1 SPLTSPNDFTSTR
14 SRIIQLCLEL
24 TSTVQK
30 DCTVYEMEEKILEV
44 RFSAM
49 FQSEALNAVC
59 EKTVQATSDP
69 SKRETSCLEEVH
81 ITNIRPGEGLVG
93 WQLKHLVEK
102 MRTDSGS
109 ITLVLKKRPSG
120 TLGIAAAPLKNLRW
134 RPPLVQVLSPSSRLQ
149 AEVPDVQ
156 SLHAAPEHT
165 TEQA

>member
-1 SPLTSPNDFTSTR
+1 
-14 SRIIQLCLEL
+14 
-24 TSTVQK
+24 

-44 RFSAM
+44 
-49 FQSEALNAVC
+49 SEALNAVC

-81 ITNIRPGEGLVG
+81 ITNIRPGEGLGIYIKSTYNGLHVITGTTENVG

-149 AEVPDVQ
+149 AEVSDVQ